1 MEMKVEVEVV
11 ESTLVTP
18 SEETPRLGLWL
29 SSLDLIVPRKHTPL
43 VYYYPASTPSG

>member
-11 ESTLVTP
+11 ESTLVAR

-29 SSLDLIVPRKHTPL
+29 SSLDLIVPRTHTLL
-43 VYYYPASTPSG
+43 VYCFLRFKI